1 MSSFLVGWGYGDTL
15 LNPQTLSTPVAVQS
29 RGGSVHYSRSCKVN
43 ATMLT
48 AKIVLLL
55 VSALETSEPVANAAE
70 CEGLKLSI
78 SNILAA
84 ALLAGASNT
93 LPTDVPNV
101 PAVTTSDSV
110 QTVPPLAP
118 TAPSAESAPEPVA
131 TDLQNV
137 VADAGSAP
145 EVTKDTIIVTAK
157 SGPPPGDP
165 AEAVNEVS
173 FIAVTAVDK
182 AIIAPVAHGY
192 KKGIPLPIQQGVHNV
207 LNNLDEPIVFVNF
220 VLQLKIG
227 KAFET
232 VGRFAINS
240 TIGLAGLIDVARKKP
255 FNLPRR
261 SNGLADTLGF
271 YGVGPGP
278 YLFLPLIGSTSVRD
292 LLGRVADLSLLPTAV
307 GKPFT
312 QPLVSL
318 TKGTLSSLDDRVEND
333 EILTRVQQS
342 DNPYGAMREYYLT
355 KRQAEIDVL
364 KGKRANADIDLDE
377 LQLLKLADEPK
388 PATVIAPAAP
398 EAATVTP
405 DAPLTASESTS
416 LQTP

>member
-1 MSSFLVGWGYGDTL
+1 M
-15 LNPQTLSTPVAVQS
+15 
-29 RGGSVHYSRSCKVN
+29 
-43 ATMLT
+43 
-48 AKIVLLL
+48 
-55 VSALETSEPVANAAE
+55 
-70 CEGLKLSI
+70 SI

-84 ALLAGASNT
+84 ALLAGTSNT
-93 LPTDVPNV
+93 LPPETPEVPL
-101 PAVTTSDSV
+101 VTASVSV
-110 QTVPPLAP
+110 QTAVPVPP
-118 TAPSAESAPEPVA
+118 TAPSAASAPEPVA
-131 TDLQNV
+131 TDPQNV
-137 VADAGSAP
+137 VAPYPADAGSGP
-145 EVTKDTIIVTAK
+145 ETIEDAIIVIAK
-157 SGPPPGDP
+157 VGPPPGDP
-165 AEAVNEVS
+165 AEAVHEVS

-192 KKGIPLPIQQGVHNV
+192 SKGIPRPIQQGVHNV

-240 TIGLAGLIDVARKKP
+240 TIGLAGLFDVAKKKP

-388 PATVIAPAAP
+388 PATVIVPPAP
-398 EAATVTP
+398 EAAAVTP
-405 DAPLTASESTS
+405 DVAPTTRESTAA
-416 LQTP
+416 PAP